1 MSDPSFDPYH
11 KWLGIPASEQP
22 ANHYRLLGLA
32 MFESDTDVIDS
43 AAARQTTYVRSF
55 AIGQHGDLSQSIL
68 NEIAK
73 AKLTL
78 LDPETKRQY
87 DDTLVEPETQSRPL
101 NAMNRPVAAG
111 PVTAD
116 RPAAADRPV
125 APKLSPPPVRCPSCG
140 VGLAISEALFGKT
153 VQCTKCKMQCQV
165 SDNGRAVLLLPV
177 GATDRAD
184 SSADEYTLSEPV
196 SLSRA
201 KSNTLAMHANVTKR
215 RAKTSLSMWLV
226 AISFVLIG
234 ILGIIYGV
242 SLLWSVPDKDRPRIT
257 ATEFDAQQRVVLPPI
272 QSEADREIEQRES
285 LSPSIRIRQRNLRQR
300 DPTPPIRAESAG
312 QKENQP
318 SQSPVRTEPNTT
330 NGVRTIVAS
339 QGATTF
345 VNGPTKNVVVT
356 GACSSVQVGGAGY
369 NITIEQMVDGEIKLS
384 GFDHRLHVTGSVI
397 KILGSGLRHQLIVE
411 ELGQV
416 VMSGNDH
423 ELSFVRS
430 HADPAVSLGS
440 DQPAIRSTRNFKQIE
455 QIAKLPPPSRVR
467 EN

>member
-1 MSDPSFDPYH
+1 MSGPSFDPYH

-101 NAMNRPVAAG
+101 NALDRPV
-111 PVTAD
+111 
-116 RPAAADRPV
+116 AADRPV
-125 APKLSPPPVRCPSCG
+125 APKLSPPPVRCPGCG

-153 VQCTKCKMQCQV
+153 VQCTKCKTQCQV
-165 SDNGRAVLLLPV
+165 SDNGTAVLLLPV
-177 GATDRAD
+177 GETDRAD
-184 SSADEYTLSEPV
+184 SSADAYTLSEPV

-201 KSNTLAMHANVTKR
+201 KSDTLAMHANVTKR

-242 SLLWSVPDKDRPRIT
+242 SLLWSVSDKDRPRIT
-257 ATEFDAQQRVVLPPI
+257 ATEFDDQQRVVLPPI
-272 QSEADREIEQRES
+272 QSQAARGIEQRES
-285 LSPSIRIRQRNLRQR
+285 LAPSTRIRRRN
-300 DPTPPIRAESAG
+300 PSPPIRAESAG

-318 SQSPVRTEPNTT
+318 SQSPVRTEPDATD
-330 NGVRTIVAS
+330 GVRTIFAR

-356 GACSSVQVGGAGY
+356 GVCSSVQVGGSGY

-430 HADPAVSLGS
+430 HADTAASLGS

-455 QIAKLPPPSRVR
+455 QLAKLPPPTSIR
-467 EN
+467 E

>member
-78 LDPETKRQY
+78 LDPETKRKY
-87 DDTLVEPETQSRPL
+87 DDTLVESETQSRPL
-101 NAMNRPVAAG
+101 NAADGPVASDRAVASDRPVAAE
-111 PVTAD
+111 
-116 RPAAADRPV
+116 RPV

-140 VGLAISEALFGKT
+140 VALAISEALFGKT
-153 VQCTKCKMQCQV
+153 VQCTKCKTQCQV
-165 SDNGRAVLLLPV
+165 SDNGRAVLLSPV
-177 GATDRAD
+177 GATDHPD
-184 SSADEYTLSEPV
+184 PSADAYTLSEPL

-234 ILGIIYGV
+234 ILGIIYGA
-242 SLLWSVPDKDRPRIT
+242 SLLWSVSDKDRPRIT

-285 LSPSIRIRQRNLRQR
+285 LAPSTRIRQRN
-300 DPTPPIRAESAG
+300 PSPPIRAESAG
-312 QKENQP
+312 QKESQP
-318 SQSPVRTEPNTT
+318 SQSPVRTEPNAP
-330 NGVRTIVAS
+330 NGVRTIVAR
-339 QGATTF
+339 QGATTS

-356 GACSSVQVGGAGY
+356 GVCSSVQVGGSGY

-384 GFDHRLHVTGSVI
+384 GFDHRLHVTGSVL
-397 KILGSGLRHQLIVE
+397 KILGSGHRHQLIVE

-430 HADPAVSLGS
+430 RADPAVSRGN
-440 DQPAIRSTRNFKQIE
+440 DQPAIGSTRNFKQIK
-455 QIAKLPPPSRVR
+455 QIAKLPPPSRVL